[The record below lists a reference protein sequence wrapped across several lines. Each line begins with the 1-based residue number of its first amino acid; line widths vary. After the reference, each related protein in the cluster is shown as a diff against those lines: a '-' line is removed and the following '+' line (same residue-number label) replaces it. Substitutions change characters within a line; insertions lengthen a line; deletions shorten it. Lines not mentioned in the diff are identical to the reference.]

1 MDSNKKEGVMGLVV
15 LRMGRRA
22 RRLLLFAG
30 VVFVALP
37 AGSALADTTIGQT
50 GGTGLCTTITP
61 GALYADSGY
70 VVPPSGGKITSF
82 AFLSDPSNALEPLDF
97 LVLRPQGSKYRVV
110 GRTGAVTLDGLGLD
124 TFPADISVTGGDIL
138 GFWFPSR
145 LDNCYRA
152 GTGPLFAKITAS
164 DPNTGDLIAVQP
176 QGAFDLNESA
186 HLVTP
191 VGQPPPPT
199 SKGQCEHG
207 GWKSFGT
214 MFKNQGDCVSYVAT
228 GGKNPPSWEPHRRR
242 RKPHEAPF
250 RRGLVTL

>member
-1 MDSNKKEGVMGLVV
+1 MVLRGARRFGLV
-15 LRMGRRA
+15 LARGRV

-30 VVFVALP
+30 LVFATLP
-37 AGSALADTTIGQT
+37 AGTALADTTIGQT

-70 VVPPSGGKITSF
+70 VVPSGGGTITSF
-82 AFLSDPSNALEPLDF
+82 SFQSDSSNALFPLDF
-97 LVLRPQGSKYRVV
+97 LVLRPEGSKYRVV
-110 GRTGAVTLDGLGLD
+110 GRTGVVRLAGTGLE
-124 TFPADISVTGGDIL
+124 TFPANISVAGGDIL
-138 GFWFPSR
+138 GFWFQAR

-152 GTGPLFAKITAS
+152 GTGPLVAKITSA
-164 DPNTGDLIAVQP
+164 DPNTGDLVAMQP

-199 SKGQCEHG
+199 RKGQCEHG
-207 GWKSFGT
+207 GWKSFGS

-228 GGKNPPSWEPHRRR
+228 GGKNPPS
-242 RKPHEAPF
+242 
-250 RRGLVTL
+250 G